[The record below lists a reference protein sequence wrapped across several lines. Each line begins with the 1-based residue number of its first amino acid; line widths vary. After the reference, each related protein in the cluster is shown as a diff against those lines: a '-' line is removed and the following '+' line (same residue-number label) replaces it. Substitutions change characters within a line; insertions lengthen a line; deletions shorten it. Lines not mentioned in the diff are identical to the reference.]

1 MKERQCE
8 TEKQLSCGCRD
19 ISQHVGKNLDQKMTS
34 ERVIVN
40 EERNNLT
47 FPILGLKIYEH

>member
-8 TEKQLSCGCRD
+8 TEKQFSCGCRD
-19 ISQHVGKNLDQKMTS
+19 IFQNLDQKMTS
-34 ERVIVN
+34 ERFIVN
-40 EERNNLT
+40 EERNNVT